1 MATAEF
7 SKFAATLSA
16 ILSHHPFLGFEVAQ
30 LFYGIPSPA
39 LALFVVMLSKAH
51 LTSHSRTSSSRSVI
65 TPLWYLARSYR
76 KAILV
81 SVLKMIDGK
90 RCVIKLLLLSRW
102 QLMMAWSKVE
112 FLNLSTIDILDWI
125 ILCYGECPVHWQM
138 FGSIYGYA
146 CMLGHFS
153 HVQLCG
159 TLWTIACQGPLSMGF
174 STQEYWSGLPCPSPG
189 DLPDPGIE
197 PVSLMFPTLARH
209 YVSCLLHW
217 LAGSLPLEPPEKP
230 F

>member
-1 MATAEF
+1 
-7 SKFAATLSA
+7 
-16 ILSHHPFLGFEVAQ
+16 
-30 LFYGIPSPA
+30 
-39 LALFVVMLSKAH
+39 MLSKAH
-51 LTSHSRTSSSRSVI
+51 LTSHSRTSGSRSVI
-65 TPLWYLARSYR
+65 TPSWYLARSYR

-90 RCVIKLLLLSRW
+90 RWVIKLLLLSRW

-189 DLPDPGIE
+189 IHGYF
-197 PVSLMFPTLARH
+197 SLDALDVNIISTPSFDNQKCLQSLLNVLWGQTLSPH
-209 YVSCLLHW
+209 CVPQLL
-217 LAGSLPLEPPEKP
+217 LPLKNTDQRVWQRGYRKIQESRRLE
-230 F
+230 